1 MALSPQDREFIT
13 MVIEPLKMD
22 IIAAKEQLTKINGRV
37 NKHDEMIH
45 EALIERSK
53 NREHQSE
60 VCKDLEAVT
69 SKVDK
74 IEGELLEYRFMRAY
88 PKIFLT
94 GAVIFGLAAIFLFL
108 ANIGII

>member
-22 IIAAKEQLTKINGRV
+22 IIAAKEQLIKINGRV

-53 NREHQSE
+53 NREHQADVE
-60 VCKDLEAVT
+60 RVLQNVC
-69 SKVDK
+69 SKVEK
-74 IEGELLEYRFMRAY
+74 SEEELMEYRVFRKY
-88 PKIFLT
+88 PKIFVI
-94 GAVIFGLAAIFLFL
+94 GAFIFGLASILLFL
-108 ANIGII
+108 SNIGIF